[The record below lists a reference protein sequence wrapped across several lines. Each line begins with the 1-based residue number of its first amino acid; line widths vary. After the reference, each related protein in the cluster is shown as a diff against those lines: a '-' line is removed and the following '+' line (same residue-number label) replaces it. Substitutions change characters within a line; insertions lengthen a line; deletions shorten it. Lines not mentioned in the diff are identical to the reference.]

1 VSEIFKAS
9 AGSLSLFIPN
19 IQVQAPT
26 PNALAIQSSFPISSQ
41 GNLKDSSIFL
51 DHIHSHLLENQLEQK
66 KKIIIILLEEL
77 SFSLKNNWI

>member
-1 VSEIFKAS
+1 MSAIFKAS
-9 AGSLSLFIPN
+9 PVSLSLFISN

-26 PNALAIQSSFPISSQ
+26 PSALAIQSSFPISSQ
-41 GNLKDSSIFL
+41 GNLKDFSIFS

-66 KKIIIILLEEL
+66 KEIIIILQEEL

>member
-1 VSEIFKAS
+1 MPK
-9 AGSLSLFIPN
+9 

-51 DHIHSHLLENQLEQK
+51 DHIHSHLLGNQLEQK
-66 KKIIIILLEEL
+66 KGIIIILQEE
-77 SFSLKNNWI
+77 